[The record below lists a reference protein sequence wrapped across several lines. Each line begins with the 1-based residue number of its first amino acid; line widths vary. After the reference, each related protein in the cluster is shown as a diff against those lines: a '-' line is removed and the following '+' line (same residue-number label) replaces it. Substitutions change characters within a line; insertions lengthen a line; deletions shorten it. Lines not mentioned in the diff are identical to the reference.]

1 MGDVERIQRTVW
13 GIAAIGACF
22 YGDRGWVYP
31 YGHVWREKA
40 RRTWR
45 SQLGWYAFVWRRRRR
60 WRCSHGNL
68 AHEHSRHPTEH
79 PLPVLGLTC
88 LSAQVNTP
96 CSGRLR
102 SGRCAAKR
110 SDDCAAERSESRAK
124 KSVDGATQELVHW
137 CGPQREHN
145 TSKAMMT

>member
-68 AHEHSRHPTEH
+68 AHEHPRHPTEH
-79 PLPVLGLTC
+79 PLPVLGLTS

-96 CSGRLR
+96 CSGR
-102 SGRCAAKR
+102 CAATI
-110 SDDCAAERSESRAK
+110 AWRSEAKQSKEECGWSNARTGALVWPTARA
-124 KSVDGATQELVHW
+124 
-137 CGPQREHN
+137 
-145 TSKAMMT
+145 

>member
-13 GIAAIGACF
+13 RIAAIGACF

-45 SQLGWYAFVWRRRRR
+45 SQLGWYAFVWQRRRR
-60 WRCSHGNL
+60 WRCCHGNL

-79 PLPVLGLTC
+79 PLPVLGLTS

-96 CSGRLR
+96 CRGR
-102 SGRCAAKR
+102 
-110 SDDCAAERSESRAK
+110 CAAERSDDAQRRLRSGAK
-124 KSVDGATQELVHW
+124 RSEAKQSKEECGWSNARTGALV
-137 CGPQREHN
+137 
-145 TSKAMMT
+145 